1 MSVQRL
7 TDGPAL
13 APGAAAPGSK
23 KGMPFFQ
30 RPILY
35 LILLALY
42 MALFWDGLLPPSARE
57 GEVYEAPAPRV
68 GRTLEDVLRH
78 PREVPFGTAAAVMVP
93 LIVGSGLMVGYVIL
107 RAHNIVVFPAREF
120 PVVPWT
126 GWHLL
131 RVIIAL
137 FVILRAVGVGMAWL
151 LDAQETSAF
160 WCRIPDGMLLI
171 MASNISMLAL
181 CGFILCLVG
190 WRDGNP
196 LRLLGL
202 GETRLWRRVGMGA
215 VCYLM
220 TFPVLFI
227 AGVLMFI
234 LGPKMGI
241 PARPQEVLAQVALLS
256 PAAFGFVLF
265 SAVVVTP
272 MTEEIVFRGFVYAT
286 LRRSLGPLAAI
297 ALSAA
302 AFAAM
307 HAYAFGLLPLFVIG
321 FLLAYLYERTGSLW
335 ASVTAHAANN
345 LYALLI
351 TYFVLHQG
359 AP

>member
-1 MSVQRL
+1 MSGEPHA
-7 TDGPAL
+7 D
-13 APGAAAPGSK
+13 APGPIPAAQAPEGK
-23 KGMPFFQ
+23 RRVPLLH
-30 RPILY
+30 RPAVY
-35 LILLALY
+35 AILLGLY
-42 MALFWDGLLPPSARE
+42 VALFWDPLLPPSARE
-57 GEVYEAPAPRV
+57 GAAYEPPAPS
-68 GRTLEDVLRH
+68 GGPTLEDVLRH

-93 LIVGSGLMVGYVIL
+93 LVIGSGLLVGYVIL

-131 RVIIAL
+131 RAVIAL
-137 FVILRAVGVGMAWL
+137 FVILRAVGVAMAWL

-160 WCRIPDGMLLI
+160 WCTIPDGVLLI
-171 MASNISMLAL
+171 LASNVSMLAL

-190 WRDGNP
+190 RRDGSP

-202 GETRLWRRVGMGA
+202 AEPRLARRIGMGA

-220 TFPVLFI
+220 TFPVLFA

-234 LGPKMGI
+234 LGPRMGI

-265 SAVVVTP
+265 SVVVVTP
-272 MTEEIVFRGFVYAT
+272 ITEEVVFRGFVYAT
-286 LRRSLGPLAAI
+286 LRRTLGPLAAI

-335 ASVTAHAANN
+335 ASVTAHAVNN

>member
-1 MSVQRL
+1 MSVERF
-7 TDGPAL
+7 TGGPAAVL
-13 APGAAAPGSK
+13 GAAASGARRKP
-23 KGMPFFQ
+23 PFVH
-30 RPILY
+30 RPLLY
-35 LILLALY
+35 IILLALY
-42 MALFWDGLLPPSARE
+42 AALFWDGLLPPSARE
-57 GEVYEAPAPRV
+57 GEVYELPAPRAE
-68 GRTLEDVLRH
+68 RALEEVLRH
-78 PREVPFGTAAAVMVP
+78 PREVPFATAAAVMVP
-93 LIVGSGLMVGYVIL
+93 LIVGSGLLVGYVLL

-131 RVIIAL
+131 RVTIGL

-151 LDAQETSAF
+151 LDTQETSAF
-160 WCRIPDGMLLI
+160 WCRIPDGVLLI
-171 MASNISMLAL
+171 LASNISMLAL

-190 WRDGNP
+190 RREGNP

-202 GETRLWRRVGMGA
+202 GEARLLRRIGMGA

-265 SAVVVTP
+265 SAAVVTP
-272 MTEEIVFRGFVYAT
+272 LTEELVFRGFVYAT
-286 LRRSLGPLAAI
+286 LRRTLGPLSAI

-351 TYFVLHQG
+351 TYYALHQG